1 MHLHQVPACFV
12 HAQPLPLC
20 SSASALPLSLTNPCY
35 IPNLAKWPPPSPLP
49 AHRRPLLPQLQN
61 APTLG
66 VLELQRRYARVPSS
80 PLTTAFTDQVVVS
93 TALPP
98 PAGPVQV
105 AVTLDIVQ
113 APSAF
118 ALPVMQKRPWDPPFQ
133 VGATS
138 GAPAGEHRLKGS
150 SERSRIEG
158 CRTCAMHPT
167 TVLGASWAGHAL
179 GKRCAA
185 W

>member
-133 VGATS
+133 VSLQAGWACAERATWQ
-138 GAPAGEHRLKGS
+138 PGELGRQQ
-150 SERSRIEG
+150 
-158 CRTCAMHPT
+158 HPT
-167 TVLGASWAGHAL
+167 PRPKMLARGQRVPARLSLGSAGPPM
-179 GKRCAA
+179 
-185 W
+185 